1 MIDMTISQRILA
13 AVADAGSPRFRNHYG
28 STLEEVQSLLS
39 EGFVEEAGWA
49 LVIHG
54 NLHRGDRRGLARA
67 LPAIVSNR
75 FWAGHLGLAHDQIAR
90 WQDAA
95 SGWAETVRRSAVQ
108 PERFAVVVYAQ
119 AARIASTT
127 VC

>member
-13 AVADAGSPRFRNHYG
+13 AVADASSPRFRNHYG

-49 LVIHG
+49 LVIS
-54 NLHRGDRRGLARA
+54 RGDRRGLARA

-75 FWAGHLGLAHDQIAR
+75 FWAGHMGLAHDRIAR